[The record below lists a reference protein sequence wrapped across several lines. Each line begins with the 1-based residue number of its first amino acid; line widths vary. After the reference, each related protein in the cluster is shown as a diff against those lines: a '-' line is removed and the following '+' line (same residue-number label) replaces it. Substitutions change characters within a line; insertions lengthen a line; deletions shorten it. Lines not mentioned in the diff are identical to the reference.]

1 MTNHEIE
8 TCTFLNV
15 YQPTALLLI
24 ISKQSYQE
32 IFKLS
37 EMEMNLFKKLQDDE
51 VKSIRC

>member
-15 YQPTALLLI
+15 YQPTALLL
-24 ISKQSYQE
+24 SKQSYQE